1 MENDSV
7 ISQTQMLLRKD
18 STMYKSYG
26 KIVSFSRILCL
37 FLFFNFGGLCFET
50 FSDQFFTSVFGVPA
64 WAQMEE
70 DMGQKEEEQELAN
83 EAEGLILDLAAKND
97 WFKAH
102 VTKSMAIFIGPNLY
116 RGRLLT
122 GGSGLLI
129 VRQKDGWSQ
138 KAFYRVEVPDLGFS
152 LGSDRLEI
160 VLLIR
165 SHMGLSSFY
174 TGGFQLGRGLKLADG
189 TTLQQS
195 PIDDL
200 AVDVV
205 SFSRLEST
213 GTYTNIPLSG
223 IRITVSDDFNQSF
236 YGTSVEPVEIMHSLS
251 VTDLGFSGLLSA
263 LRNPALCPKEDK
275 SACKIGN

>member
-1 MENDSV
+1 M
-7 ISQTQMLLRKD
+7 QKP
-18 STMYKSYG
+18 YG
-26 KIVSFSRILCL
+26 QILSFSRLCCL
-37 FLFFNFGGLCFET
+37 FLLFSLGGVCIET
-50 FSDQFFTSVFGVPA
+50 LPDQFSSSLIGVPA

-70 DMGQKEEEQELAN
+70 DMEEQEEEQELAN
-83 EAEGLILDLAAKND
+83 AAEALILDLSAKND
-97 WFKAH
+97 WFKEH
-102 VTKSMAIFIGPNLY
+102 VTKAMAIFIGPNLY
-116 RGRLLT
+116 RGRMLT

-138 KAFYRVEVPDLGFS
+138 KAFYRVEVPDLGFN
-152 LGSDRLEI
+152 LTSDKLEI

-174 TGGFQLGRGLKLADG
+174 TGGFQLGRSLKLADG

-205 SFSRLEST
+205 SFSRLGST

-223 IRITVSDDFNQSF
+223 IRIIVSDDFNQSF
-236 YGTSVEPVEIMHSLS
+236 YGTSVEPVEIMNSIS

-275 SACKIGN
+275 SACKTGN

>member
-1 MENDSV
+1 M
-7 ISQTQMLLRKD
+7 QKP
-18 STMYKSYG
+18 YG
-26 KIVSFSRILCL
+26 KIVSFSRILFL
-37 FLFFNFGGLCFET
+37 FLLFSFGGFCIET
-50 FSDQFFTSVFGVPA
+50 YPGQFLPSVFGVPA

-70 DMGQKEEEQELAN
+70 DMEEKEEELELAN
-83 EAEGLILDLAAKND
+83 AAEGLILDLAAKND
-97 WFKAH
+97 WFKEH
-102 VTKSMAIFIGPNLY
+102 VTKTMAIFIGPNLY
-116 RGRLLT
+116 RGRMLT

-138 KAFYRVEVPDLGFS
+138 KAFYRVEVPDLGFN
-152 LGSDRLEI
+152 LGSDKLEI

-165 SHMGLSSFY
+165 SHMALSSFY
-174 TGGFQLGRGLKLADG
+174 TGGFELGRGLKLADG

-200 AVDVV
+200 TVDVV

-223 IRITVSDDFNQSF
+223 IRIIVSDDFNQSF
-236 YGTSVEPVEIMHSLS
+236 YGTTVEPIEIMRSIS

-263 LRNPALCPKEDK
+263 LRNPAMCPKEDK

>member
-1 MENDSV
+1 MQQSHGKG
-7 ISQTQMLLRKD
+7 IIILLKLWLVFLLIVG
-18 STMYKSYG
+18 STA
-26 KIVSFSRILCL
+26 
-37 FLFFNFGGLCFET
+37 FEI
-50 FSDQFFTSVFGVPA
+50 PA
-64 WAQMEE
+64 LAQMEE
-70 DMGQKEEEQELAN
+70 DMEQKGEEQELAN
-83 EAEGLILDLAAKND
+83 EAERLVLDLAAKND
-97 WFKAH
+97 WFKEH
-102 VTKSMAIFIGPNLY
+102 VTNAMAIFIGPNLY
-116 RGRLLT
+116 RGRMLT

-129 VRQKDGWSQ
+129 VRLKEGWSQ
-138 KAFYRVEVPDLGFS
+138 KAFYRVEVPDLGFN
-152 LGSDRLEI
+152 LGSDKLEI

-200 AVDVV
+200 TVDVV

-223 IRITVSDDFNQSF
+223 IRITVSEDFNQSF
-236 YGTSVEPVEIMHSLS
+236 YGTRVEPVEIMRSLS

-263 LRNPALCPKEDK
+263 LRSPASCPKEDK
-275 SACKIGN
+275 SACSIGN

>member
-1 MENDSV
+1 MKNSHVRIVDFPR
-7 ISQTQMLLRKD
+7 MGLPLLL
-18 STMYKSYG
+18 
-26 KIVSFSRILCL
+26 VS
-37 FLFFNFGGLCFET
+37 LFFF
-50 FSDQFFTSVFGVPA
+50 VGVTPL

-70 DMGQKEEEQELAN
+70 DMEEQEEEQQLAN
-83 EAEGLILDLAAKND
+83 QAEALILDLAAKND
-97 WFKAH
+97 WFREH
-102 VTKSMAIFIGPNLY
+102 VTKAMGIFIGPNLY

-122 GGSGLLI
+122 GGSGVLI
-129 VRQKDGWSQ
+129 ARQKEGWSQ
-138 KAFYRVEVPDLGFS
+138 KAFYRVEVPDLGFNI
-152 LGSDRLEI
+152 GSDRLEI

-174 TGGFQLGRGLKLADG
+174 TGEFQLGRGLKLADG

-200 AVDVV
+200 TVDVV

-223 IRITVSDDFNQSF
+223 IRIIASEDFNNSF
-236 YGTSVEPVEIMHSLS
+236 YGTTVEPVEIIRSIS

-263 LRNPALCPKEDK
+263 LRSPALCPKEDTR
-275 SACKIGN
+275 ACRTGN

>member
-1 MENDSV
+1 
-7 ISQTQMLLRKD
+7 MLWRKD
-18 STMYKSYG
+18 FTMQKPYG

-37 FLFFNFGGLCFET
+37 FLLFSFGGLCFET
-50 FSDQFFTSVFGVPA
+50 FSGQFFTSVFGVPA

-70 DMGQKEEEQELAN
+70 DMEQKEEEQELSN

-97 WFKAH
+97 WFKEH

-129 VRQKDGWSQ
+129 VRQKEGWSQ
-138 KAFYRVEVPDLGFS
+138 KAFYRVEVPDLGFN
-152 LGSDRLEI
+152 LGSDTLEI

-174 TGGFQLGRGLKLADG
+174 AGGFQLGRGLKLADG

-195 PIDDL
+195 PLDDL
-200 AVDVV
+200 TVDVV
-205 SFSRLEST
+205 SFSRLKST

-223 IRITVSDDFNQSF
+223 IRIIVSEDFNQSF

-263 LRNPALCPKEDK
+263 LRNPAFCPKEDK
-275 SACKIGN
+275 SACKTGN